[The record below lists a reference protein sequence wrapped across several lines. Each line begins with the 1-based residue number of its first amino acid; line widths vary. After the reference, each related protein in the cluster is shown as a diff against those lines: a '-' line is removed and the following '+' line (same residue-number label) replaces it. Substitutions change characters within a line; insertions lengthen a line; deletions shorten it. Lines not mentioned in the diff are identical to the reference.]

1 MIKSLLTESLALLQ
15 QGETTGMPAMTRLL
29 CLLSACLM
37 TIAPAAQ
44 AQEATVLAEYWTNNG
59 SLPPEYAW
67 ETSVTILA
75 DGKLTLTHCT
85 GHETEGTACKTRRAK
100 VSAEA
105 LAAIT
110 AAAEASGL
118 STKPAQ
124 ETDVPIVGGGLS
136 GGRVLL
142 EQGEVTLLSQPADA
156 DAARVDS
163 VLAAIRAAIPTRF
176 NRFLQD

>member
-1 MIKSLLTESLALLQ
+1 MPRLLRLAALLLTL
-15 QGETTGMPAMTRLL
+15 
-29 CLLSACLM
+29 
-37 TIAPAAQ
+37 APAAH
-44 AQEATVLAEYWTNNG
+44 AEEAHVLAEYWTNNG

-85 GHETEGTACKTRRAK
+85 GYETEGPACKTRRAK

-118 STKPAQ
+118 AAKPAQ

-142 EQGEVTLLSQPADA
+142 DGGEVTLLSQPAEG
-156 DAARVDS
+156 DAARVGS
-163 VLAAIRAAIPTRF
+163 VLTAIRAAIPARF
-176 NRFLQD
+176 NRFLEE